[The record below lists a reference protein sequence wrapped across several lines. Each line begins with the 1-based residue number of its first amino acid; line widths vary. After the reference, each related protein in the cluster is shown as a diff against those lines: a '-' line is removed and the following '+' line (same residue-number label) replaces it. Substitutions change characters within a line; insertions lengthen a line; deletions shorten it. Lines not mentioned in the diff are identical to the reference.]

1 MQPHQLST
9 TRPSRQAM
17 PTGSR
22 RASSAQPSGLPPH
35 LCIALTT
42 ASGQPLLPC
51 HFCPMQA
58 QGLGHLAEAMEGT
71 FPPKFQ
77 RMTEELCEVSVT

>member
-1 MQPHQLST
+1 
-9 TRPSRQAM
+9 
-17 PTGSR
+17 
-22 RASSAQPSGLPPH
+22 
-35 LCIALTT
+35 
-42 ASGQPLLPC
+42 
-51 HFCPMQA
+51 MQA